1 MDWSSVLRGFALG
14 LISTLFSIR
23 VQREWKKKDD
33 ETYSKKVVGSLIAEI
48 EEAITRAKFMIE
60 LHDENGGSFSR
71 LYIGLWE
78 STIQRL
84 AVTLS
89 STETLRLLHRIY
101 YRFDLI
107 NFNCE
112 MNRPGSAGDFA
123 KTHIAEVEENL
134 VKLRELEG
142 ISESRKD
149 KDSDPDARKSNR
161 RE

>member
-1 MDWSSVLRGFALG
+1 MDWSSALGGFALG
-14 LISTLFSIR
+14 LMSTLLTIR
-23 VQREWKKKDD
+23 VQRGWKKKDD
-33 ETYSKKVVGSLIAEI
+33 ETYSKKVVCSLITEI

-60 LHDENGGSFSR
+60 LYNKNGGSFSR
-71 LYIGLWE
+71 LYIGLWQ

-84 AVTLS
+84 AATLS
-89 STETLRLLHRIY
+89 NTETLRLLHRIY

-112 MNRPGSAGDFA
+112 MNRPDSAADFA

-142 ISESRKD
+142 ISETRKN
-149 KDSDPDARKSNR
+149 KGSDTDAGKTNV

>member
-1 MDWSSVLRGFALG
+1 MDWSSALGGFGLG
-14 LISTLFSIR
+14 LISTLLTIR
-23 VQREWKKKDD
+23 VQRGWKKKDD
-33 ETYSKKVVGSLIAEI
+33 ETYSKKVVRSLIAEI

-60 LHDENGGSFSR
+60 QYNKNGVSFSR
-71 LYIGLWE
+71 LYIGFWE

-84 AVTLS
+84 AATLS
-89 STETLRLLHRIY
+89 NTETLRLLHRIY

-112 MNRPGSAGDFA
+112 MDRPDSAGDFA

-142 ISESRKD
+142 ISETRED
-149 KDSDPDARKSNR
+149 KGSDTDAGKTNG

>member
-1 MDWSSVLRGFALG
+1 MDWSSALVGSVFG
-14 LISTLFSIR
+14 LICTLLAIR

-33 ETYSKKVVGSLIAEI
+33 ETYSKKVIRSLIAEI
-48 EEAITRAKFMIE
+48 EEAITRAKFMIK
-60 LHDENGGSFSR
+60 LHDKNGGSFSR

-78 STIQRL
+78 STFQRL
-84 AVTLS
+84 SEIISNIETLS
-89 STETLRLLHRIY
+89 LLHRIY

-112 MNRPGSAGDFA
+112 MNRPSSAGDFA

-134 VKLRELEG
+134 AKLRELEG
-142 ISESRKD
+142 ISETRKD
-149 KDSDPDARKSNR
+149 KGLGTDAGKTNE